1 MYSINPGPELWGG
14 PMKRRAEVNTEKPAM
29 NAESRSIAVN
39 LSPSFNNSKIAAS
52 AKKKARSAPEKREAE
67 DNRAR
72 QMSLHFGSREDARP
86 NRAT

>member
-1 MYSINPGPELWGG
+1 
-14 PMKRRAEVNTEKPAM
+14 MKRRAEVNTEKPAM
-29 NAESRSIAVN
+29 KAESRSIAEN
-39 LSPSFNNSKIAAS
+39 LSPSPNKSKIAAI
-52 AKKKARSAPEKREAE
+52 AKTKARNAPEKSEAE